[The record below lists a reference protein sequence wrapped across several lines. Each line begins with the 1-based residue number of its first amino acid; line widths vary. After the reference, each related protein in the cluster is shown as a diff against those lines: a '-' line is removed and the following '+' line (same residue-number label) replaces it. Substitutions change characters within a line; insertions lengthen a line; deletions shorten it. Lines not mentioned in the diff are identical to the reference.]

1 MSKRKDNKGRN
12 LRTGESQRK
21 DGLYMYRYQD
31 VFGERQCIY
40 SWKLTEFDKTPKGK
54 KDDISLR
61 EKEEEI
67 NLMLKSGKSVQAK
80 KITLNELFDIYLLK
94 KRRKGKPLAPRTK
107 NNYRAEWNKNI
118 RNTVL
123 GYKKVSDICK
133 ADIISFYGELL
144 DVGLSYGTVLY
155 FHKVLNAVFNYAIDS
170 MELIDRNPCR
180 RALDNIE
187 GSQKETIPLTKAQD
201 KELLKYILKTDYDS
215 YQIFLTMRETMVR
228 IGECVAITKSDIDF
242 KNHTVTINKQ
252 LVFYKAEDEEN
263 SRLHVTETK
272 GRNVRHI
279 PLKDNVF
286 KVLKNLAENA
296 TDDFSIDGVS
306 GFLFMK
312 DDKVYSPDRLRQDM
326 YKTIDKY
333 NQNAKNKITE
343 FTPKTLRHTGCTMY
357 SREGLEISTLQYI
370 LGHKS
375 SYTTMRY
382 YNHVTEERVLEAF
395 REHIKKTS

>member
-1 MSKRKDNKGRN
+1 MSNRKDNKGRN

-31 VFGERQCIY
+31 FSGERQCVY

-54 KDDISLR
+54 RDDISLR

-67 NLMLKSGKSVQAK
+67 NLMLKSGKSIQSK
-80 KITLNELFDIYLLK
+80 KITLNELFEIYLLQ
-94 KRRKGKPLAPRTK
+94 KRRKGKPLAPKTK
-107 NNYRAEWNKNI
+107 TNYKAEWNKNI
-118 RNTVL
+118 KNTVL
-123 GYKKVSDICK
+123 GYKKISDICR

-144 DVGLSYGTVLY
+144 DAGLSYGTVTF
-155 FHKVLNAVFNYAIDS
+155 FHKLLNSVFNYAIDS
-170 MELIDRNPCR
+170 MEIIDKNPCR

-201 KELLKYILKTDYDS
+201 KELMKYVMKADYNL

-242 KNHTVTINKQ
+242 ENRTVTIDKQ
-252 LVFYKAEDEEN
+252 LVHYKAEDEKKG
-263 SRLHVTETK
+263 RLHVTETK
-272 GRNVRHI
+272 GKNIRHI

-286 KVLKNLAENA
+286 NVLKELVENVP
-296 TDDFSIDGVS
+296 TDFSVDGVS
-306 GFLFMK
+306 GFIFLK
-312 DDKVYSPDRLRQDM
+312 NDKVYSPYELREDM
-326 YKTIDKY
+326 YKMIDQY
-333 NQNAKNKITE
+333 NQNAKNKIAE

-382 YNHVTEERVLEAF
+382 YNHVTEERVLDAF
-395 REHIKKTS
+395 REHIKKSS